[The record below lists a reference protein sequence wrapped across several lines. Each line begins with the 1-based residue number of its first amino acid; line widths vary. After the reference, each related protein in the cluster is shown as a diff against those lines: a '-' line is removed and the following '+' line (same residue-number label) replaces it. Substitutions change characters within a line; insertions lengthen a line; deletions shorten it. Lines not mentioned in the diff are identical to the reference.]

1 MRKIKPGKITA
12 GTVDNNSKG
21 TIERFVASENA
32 FSFMNSVKKHLYTG
46 NSFIWFTSCGHEIR
60 DTKCFL
66 TFSSA
71 ELVGRWEELI

>member
-32 FSFMNSVKKHLYTG
+32 FSFMNSVKKHFYTG
-46 NSFIWFTSCGHEIR
+46 NSFI
-60 DTKCFL
+60 
-66 TFSSA
+66 
-71 ELVGRWEELI
+71 

>member
-32 FSFMNSVKKHLYTG
+32 FSFMNSVKG
-46 NSFIWFTSCGHEIR
+46 
-60 DTKCFL
+60 
-66 TFSSA
+66 A
-71 ELVGRWEELI
+71 LVYWKQFYMIH